1 MTEREKIAA
10 LLAPAGIDLHGAFPD
25 GDALV
30 LVAGNGG
37 GMWPRFLAW
46 LAADPAR
53 VAAPHPLEAYVE
65 EATRR
70 AVAGITGEVR
80 FAHDGPP
87 FPPIQRLAE
96 RAGLA
101 WLAPS
106 RLSIHP
112 VLGPWLSLRATI
124 RLPRNDDDAAAPP
137 PPPPCDA
144 CPAACVP
151 AFERARAGLDPAAPA
166 ASMRADWRAWLAVR
180 DACPRGRAHRFDEA
194 HILYGYTGD
203 REVLRR
209 AIT

>member
-87 FPPIQRLAE
+87 FPPARP
-96 RAGLA
+96 G
-101 WLAPS
+101 
-106 RLSIHP
+106 
-112 VLGPWLSLRATI
+112 GPPCSPTSVHC
-124 RLPRNDDDAAAPP
+124 PP
-137 PPPPCDA
+137 PP
-144 CPAACVP
+144 
-151 AFERARAGLDPAAPA
+151 AGG
-166 ASMRADWRAWLAVR
+166 ASTTW
-180 DACPRGRAHRFDEA
+180 PS
-194 HILYGYTGD
+194 
-203 REVLRR
+203 
-209 AIT
+209 